1 MTINKHDELEARFE
15 GLSRALDSSRRT
27 TRIALAA
34 SVVALAIG
42 GVGTLNAFDLGMAP
56 QDRSVNGLPLV
67 LPYQGTLSK
76 AGAPFTGTQAMQFK
90 LYSDTSGAAFWTSD
104 PRDVDVVGGKFAV
117 TLGDANDANKL
128 EAQDFRHSELYVE
141 LVVDGTTL
149 SPMQR
154 IAPAPQAVTAAQ
166 AAGDF
171 TIPGELRTDN
181 ATVNNALNVAGDVT
195 LGDANTDTTTITG
208 NVSVSGQL
216 QAARR
221 VVSPHPNRPGNG
233 SVTSVNGVLCGET
246 GDTDGSV
253 VYPLNSPN
261 PTLTGR
267 AAVKQLCEDACG
279 SPTAHMC
286 GADELVTSASIGVR
300 MPVSTQRAWYSS
312 GVFSYTYNGASYFHA
327 SDCEGWTA
335 EGTYVPAPH
344 VTNQAPV
351 WLNDQQEA
359 WGAWDSCDLIRPIA
373 CCD

>member
-1 MTINKHDELEARFE
+1 MLNYRFRE
-15 GLSRALDSSRRT
+15 PVVFMIFNREQMKKFVIEFGPKE
-27 TRIALAA
+27 IG
-34 SVVALAIG
+34 VALACALTFG
-42 GVGTLNAFDLGMAP
+42 GGFAAVQSYTDEA
-56 QDRSVNGLPLV
+56 QENGLPMV

-104 PRDVDVVGGKFAV
+104 SRNVEVVGGKFAV

-141 LVVDGTTL
+141 LAVDGTTL
-149 SPMQR
+149 NPKQR

-195 LGDANTDTTTITG
+195 LGDASSDTTTITG

-221 VVSPHPNRPGNG
+221 VVSPHPSYPGNG
-233 SVTSVNGVLCGET
+233 SVTSVNGVVCGET
-246 GDTDGSV
+246 PPTDGSV
-253 VYPLNSPN
+253 AFMG
-261 PTLTGR
+261 LTGHP
-267 AAVKQLCEDACG
+267 AVKKWCEVECG
-279 SPTAHMC
+279 STTAHMC
-286 GADELVTSASIGVR
+286 TANEMAIGTSLGIELKANTSAAWFSANMYDYSQTQTVHT
-300 MPVSTQRAWYSS
+300 ST
-312 GVFSYTYNGASYFHA
+312 
-327 SDCEGWTA
+327 CEGWT
-335 EGTYVPAPH
+335 EGSANSLNPALQ
-344 VTNQAPV
+344 NRALV
-351 WLNDQQEA
+351 WLNDRQSVYA
-359 WGAWDSCDLIRPIA
+359 GSAPCDSMLPIV